1 MEDFLVALGLVL
13 ALEGILYA
21 ASPRGMKRLVAT
33 LVTQPESVIRL
44 TGLAVAAIGV
54 VIIWLVRG

>member
-21 ASPRGMKRLVAT
+21 AAPRTMKRLVAM
-33 LVTQPESVIRL
+33 LVTQPESAVRVS
-44 TGLAVAAIGV
+44 GLAAAILGV
-54 VIIWLVRG
+54 AIVWLVRH

>member
-21 ASPRGMKRLVAT
+21 AAPRTMKRLVAT
-33 LVTQPESVIRL
+33 LVTQPEGAVRVS
-44 TGLAVAAIGV
+44 GLAAAILGV
-54 VIIWLVRG
+54 VIVWLVRR